1 MLGASEEINIGMKNK
16 LHFIYLFIYIEIC
29 MTIMLL
35 YNVYYIL
42 RLSSTQ
48 TSGDS
53 KIFFS
58 FLEGSKRNINYTK
71 SKTKENLNILTSQK
85 KMQIYEI
92 LQLSSTIFYILKLF
106 HDIVIVNLMNY
117 RSFNVHSQTNI
128 HPLIFHLIGY
138 NYFKFKI

>member
-1 MLGASEEINIGMKNK
+1 MLGALEEIDIGMKNK

-53 KIFFS
+53 KIFLFS
-58 FLEGSKRNINYTK
+58 FLKGSKRNINYTK
-71 SKTKENLNILTSQK
+71 SKTKENLNILSIK
-85 KMQIYEI
+85 NKI
-92 LQLSSTIFYILKLF
+92 
-106 HDIVIVNLMNY
+106 
-117 RSFNVHSQTNI
+117 NI
-128 HPLIFHLIGY
+128 IRRDR
-138 NYFKFKI
+138 KSVV

>member
-1 MLGASEEINIGMKNK
+1 MLGASEEIDIGMKNK

-29 MTIMLL
+29 MTIILL

-85 KMQIYEI
+85 KCKYMKFYNCL
-92 LQLSSTIFYILKLF
+92 LQYFIF
-106 HDIVIVNLMNY
+106 
-117 RSFNVHSQTNI
+117 
-128 HPLIFHLIGY
+128 
-138 NYFKFKI
+138 